1 MFLLFNRQRLPAP
14 LPRPPRGPD
23 HDGADD
29 GFIGCGWFD
38 SSHDL
43 RCGLLLTELPPS
55 ERLPSALALQV
66 FLAARLQP
74 GCAMALT
81 VAQASLR
88 PR

>member
-1 MFLLFNRQRLPAP
+1 MFLLFNRQLLPAP

-23 HDGADD
+23 HAGADD
-29 GFIGCGWFD
+29 VVIGCGWFD

-43 RCGLLLTELPPS
+43 RSGLLTTELPPS
-55 ERLPSALALQV
+55 ERLPAALALQV
-66 FLAARLQP
+66 FPSARLQP

-81 VAQASLR
+81 AAPASLR

>member
-1 MFLLFNRQRLPAP
+1 MFLLFNRQLLPAP
-14 LPRPPRGPD
+14 LPRPPRGSD

-43 RCGLLLTELPPS
+43 RSGLLTTELPPS
-55 ERLPSALALQV
+55 ERLSAALALRV
-66 FLAARLQP
+66 FPSARLQP

-81 VAQASLR
+81 AAPASLR